1 MTTRAALLLVVWAAL
16 AACGS
21 REAPRGRAA
30 GGKGGEAIWIR
41 DVTLVSP
48 ERNAPL
54 RHAHVLLRGEKIAW
68 VGASAPP
75 DVPAGAT
82 VIEGRGRYLV
92 PGLIDGHVHLAMVPG
107 MSEEQVRA
115 MPALAQAYF
124 RQLPRSYL
132 YHGFT
137 TVVDLAVIDRE
148 RIDAVRNAP
157 LGPAV
162 LDCGPSLPL
171 ANGYPMQFAPP
182 AVRFQVFSNFLADP
196 RQPGSLPA
204 GVSAADHTPAAA
216 VARVAA
222 AGGICVKTFIERGFG
237 PDRGKLPTPTVELV
251 REVVS
256 AGHARRLPVLAHAN
270 ALSAHRVAVDAGVD
284 AVVHGLWN
292 WEEEGTGRDM
302 PAAVRQVL
310 DDEVR
315 AGIAMMPTT
324 RVIGGLED
332 LFVPAF
338 LSDPAL
344 RRVLPADLIAWYGS
358 EAGRWFARDLMG
370 PSTPDERAR
379 QIFRAAGDDARA
391 TTAYFVSRGG
401 RLVFGSD
408 TPSAPTY
415 SNPPGYNGYLEL
427 RALEA
432 AGVAPRQL
440 LEAATRAPA
449 ALFGVAAE
457 LGTVE
462 PGKRARLL
470 LLTGDPLAGAA
481 AFDTIE
487 IVIIDGRVVPRTELT
502 AP

>member
-1 MTTRAALLLVVWAAL
+1 MSRSLALLVGCAAL
-16 AACGS
+16 AACSSG
-21 REAPRGRAA
+21 EAPRRRAA
-30 GGKGGEAIWIR
+30 GEGSRDAIWIR

-48 ERNAPL
+48 ERKAPL
-54 RHAHVLLRGEKIAW
+54 QNAHVLIRGERIAW

-75 DVPAGAT
+75 DLPAGAR
-82 VIEGRGRYLV
+82 VIEGRGRTLV

-115 MPALAQAYF
+115 MPALAQPYF

-132 YHGFT
+132 YYGFT
-137 TVVDLAVIDRE
+137 TVVDLAVFDRE
-148 RIDAVRNAP
+148 RVDAVRRAP
-157 LGPAV
+157 VGPGV

-171 ANGYPMQFAPP
+171 ANGYPIQFAPP
-182 AVRFQVFSNFLADP
+182 AVRFQVFPNFLADP
-196 RQPGSLPA
+196 RQPDALPA

-222 AGGICVKTFIERGFG
+222 AGGICVKTFVERGFG

-251 REVVS
+251 REVVA

-292 WEEEGTGRDM
+292 WEVDGAAGQM
-302 PAAVRQVL
+302 PAAVGQVL
-310 DDEVR
+310 DDEAR
-315 AGIAMMPTT
+315 AGIAMMPTS

-332 LFVPAF
+332 LFVPGF
-338 LSDPAL
+338 LADPAL

-358 EAGRWFARDLMG
+358 EDGRWFARDLVG
-370 PSTPDERAR
+370 KDTPPERAR
-379 QIFRAAGDDARA
+379 EIFRQVGAAGRA
-391 TTAYFVSRGG
+391 ATAHFVARGG

-415 SNPPGYNGYLEL
+415 GNPPGYNGYLEL

-440 LEAATRAPA
+440 LDAATRAA
-449 ALFGVAAE
+449 ADLFGVSAE

-470 LLTGDPLAGAA
+470 LLTADPLTGAA
-481 AFDTIE
+481 AYDSIE
-487 IVIIDGRVVPRTELT
+487 LVIMDGRVIRRADLA